1 MELDKAC
8 IIWLMEILKNKIEK
22 KKKKKT
28 AADKVLD
35 VKNLILLKIQNM
47 TYINV
52 DWLQLFKNFW

>member
-8 IIWLMEILKNKIEK
+8 IIWLMEILKNK

-28 AADKVLD
+28 AADKVLH

-52 DWLQLFKNFW
+52 D

>member
-8 IIWLMEILKNKIEK
+8 IIWLMEILKK

-28 AADKVLD
+28 AADKVLH

-52 DWLQLFKNFW
+52 D

>member
-22 KKKKKT
+22 KQKT
-28 AADKVLD
+28 AADKVLH

-52 DWLQLFKNFW
+52 D

>member
-8 IIWLMEILKNKIEK
+8 IIWLMEILKNK
-22 KKKKKT
+22 KKT
-28 AADKVLD
+28 AADKVLH

-52 DWLQLFKNFW
+52 D